1 MLGDSK
7 FKILLDLVNNATK
20 EELIWMN
27 GYLNGVVQAQTQ
39 TAQPAASTG
48 PVTAPAVNKI
58 TIVYGT
64 ETGNS
69 KRLATDFAAKAKQ
82 NKISAKVV
90 GMDQY
95 RLTDLSKE
103 EYLLAVIST
112 HGDGEPPAAAKKFYD
127 HIHNNGFKF
136 DKLKYSVLALGDTS
150 YPLFCKTGEEMDEQF
165 SKLGGQ
171 RIAPLQKC
179 DVEYDEDANGWFSS
193 VLKNLVVS
201 KETGAVAEPI
211 AVPAPAAPAKKV
223 GKLSYTGTV
232 LNNINLNDRGSNK
245 TTWHIELAAEAVE
258 YKCGDSIGIVPEN
271 DSQVVTDI
279 IQATNADGNKSVEYK
294 KEKAT
299 VYELLKRKINIIHL
313 TERLVQQYA
322 TITGHTI
329 PAGRADL
336 LDLVKK
342 YPVKNAAQFEE
353 ILVGLNAISPR
364 LYTIASSPAAHEGEV
379 HIIVAKDVYEK
390 DSKKRIGLCS
400 DYLGQLKEGK
410 KQHFFV
416 QPNKRFKLP
425 AEDKDVIM
433 VGPGTGVAAFRSF
446 LAERDATGASGRNWL
461 FFGEQKFTTDFL
473 YQTEI
478 QNWFETGVLT
488 KANFAFSRDQPEKV
502 YVQHKMLENAAELY
516 EWLAGGGSFFVCGKK
531 DPMSHDVER
540 ALLTIIQEQGKK
552 TPEEAKEYLEHLEE
566 LGRYEK
572 DVY

>member
-7 FKILLDLVNNATK
+7 FKILLDLINNSSK

-27 GYLNGVVQAQTQ
+27 GYLNGVVQTQ
-39 TAQPAASTG
+39 TVQPAASTTET
-48 PVTAPAVNKI
+48 VLPAVNKI

-82 NKISAKVV
+82 NHIHAKVV

-112 HGDGEPPAAAKKFYD
+112 HGEGEPPAAAKKFYD

-150 YPLFCKTGEEMDEQF
+150 YPLFCKTGEEIDEQF
-165 SKLGGQ
+165 NKLGGQ

-179 DVEYDEDANGWFSS
+179 DVEYDDDANGWFNS
-193 VLKNLVVS
+193 VLKNLSVS
-201 KETGAVAEPI
+201 KETATVATPV
-211 AVPAPAAPAKKV
+211 AAPAPAKKV
-223 GKLSYTGTV
+223 GKLTYTGTV
-232 LNNINLNDRGSNK
+232 LTNIDLNDRGSNK
-245 TTWHIELAAEAVE
+245 TTWHIEIAAEGVE

-279 IQATNADGNKSVEYK
+279 IATTKADGNKSVEFK
-294 KEKAT
+294 KEKVT

-322 TITGHTI
+322 TITGHAV

-336 LDLVKK
+336 LDLVRK
-342 YPVKNAAQFEE
+342 YPVKNVTQFEE
-353 ILVGLNAISPR
+353 ILIGLNAISPR

-379 HIIVAKDVYEK
+379 HIVVAKDVYAVNGENK
-390 DSKKRIGLCS
+390 IGLCS
-400 DYLGQLKEGK
+400 DYLGQLREGK

-425 AEDKDVIM
+425 AEDKDIIM
-433 VGPGTGVAAFRSF
+433 VGPGTGIAAFRSF

-488 KANFAFSRDQPEKV
+488 RANFAFSRDQQEKI

-516 EWLAGGGSFFVCGKK
+516 QWLAGGGSFFVCGKK
-531 DPMSHDVER
+531 DPMSHDVEK
-540 ALLTIIQEQGKK
+540 ALLTIIQEQGNK
-552 TPEEAKEYLEHLEE
+552 TAEEAKEYLAHLEE
-566 LGRYEK
+566 QGRYEK

>member
-7 FKILLDLVNNATK
+7 FKTLLDLINNSTK

-27 GYLNGVVQAQTQ
+27 GYLNAVVQTQ
-39 TAQPAASTG
+39 TQTVQPAA
-48 PVTAPAVNKI
+48 PVTAAAPAVNKI

-95 RLTDLSKE
+95 RLTDLPKE

-112 HGDGEPPAAAKKFYD
+112 HGEGEPPAAAKKFYD

-136 DKLKYSVLALGDTS
+136 EKLKYSVLALGDTS

-165 SKLGGQ
+165 NKLGGQ

-179 DVEYDEDANGWFSS
+179 DVEYDEDAHGWFDS
-193 VLKNLVVS
+193 VLKNLTV
-201 KETGAVAEPI
+201 KEV
-211 AVPAPAAPAKKV
+211 APAAAPVTAPLPAPAKKV
-223 GKLSYTGTV
+223 GKLSYNGTI
-232 LNNINLNDRGSNK
+232 LNSINLNDRGSNK
-245 TTWHIELAAEAVE
+245 TTWHIELAAEGVE

-279 IQATNADGNKSVEYK
+279 IAVTKVDGNKSVEFK
-294 KEKAT
+294 KEKVT

-322 TITGHTI
+322 TATGHTI

-342 YPVKNAAQFEE
+342 YPVKNVTQFEE

-379 HIIVAKDVYEK
+379 HIVVAKDQYTVDGK
-390 DSKKRIGLCS
+390 IRIGLSS

-425 AEDKDVIM
+425 AEDKDIIM
-433 VGPGTGVAAFRSF
+433 VGPGTGIAAFRSF

-488 KANFAFSRDQPEKV
+488 KANFAFSRDQQEKI

-531 DPMSHDVER
+531 EPMSHDVEK

-552 TPEEAKEYLEHLEE
+552 TAEEAKEYLEHLEE
-566 LGRYEK
+566 QGRYEK

>member
-7 FKILLDLVNNATK
+7 FKMLLDLINNSTK

-27 GYLNGVVQAQTQ
+27 GYLNGVVQTQ
-39 TAQPAASTG
+39 VAA
-48 PVTAPAVNKI
+48 PVVAKVDAVAAAPAVNKI

-95 RLTDLSKE
+95 RLTDLPKE

-127 HIHNNGFKF
+127 HIHNNGFRF

-150 YPLFCKTGEEMDEQF
+150 YPLFCKTGEEIDEQLN
-165 SKLGGQ
+165 KLGGQ
-171 RIAPLQKC
+171 RITPLQKC
-179 DVEYDEDANGWFSS
+179 DVEYDEDANGWFNS
-193 VLKNLVVS
+193 VLKNLTVA
-201 KETGAVAEPI
+201 KE
-211 AVPAPAAPAKKV
+211 APAVVTAPATTPLPAKKT
-223 GKLSYTGTV
+223 GKQIYTGTV
-232 LNNINLNDRGSNK
+232 LNSINLNDRGSNK
-245 TTWHIELAAEAVE
+245 TTWHIEIAADGVE

-279 IQATNADGNKSVEYK
+279 IAATNADGNKSVEFK
-294 KEKAT
+294 KEKVT

-322 TITGHTI
+322 TITGHEI
-329 PAGRADL
+329 PAGRKDL

-342 YPVKNAAQFEE
+342 YPVKSATQFEE
-353 ILVGLNAISPR
+353 ILVNLNAISPR
-364 LYTIASSPAAHEGEV
+364 LYTIASSPAAHEGEI
-379 HIIVAKDVYEK
+379 HIVVAKDIYSVDGK
-390 DSKKRIGLCS
+390 RRIGLCS
-400 DYLGQLKEGK
+400 DYLGQIKEGR
-410 KQHFFV
+410 KQPFFV
-416 QPNKRFKLP
+416 QQNKRFKLP
-425 AEDKDVIM
+425 AEDKDIIM
-433 VGPGTGVAAFRSF
+433 VGPGTGIAAFRSF

-473 YQTEI
+473 YQTEL

-488 KANFAFSRDQPEKV
+488 RANFAFSRDQEEKV

-516 EWLAGGGSFFVCGKK
+516 QWLAGGGSFFICGKK
-531 DPMSHDVER
+531 DPMSHDVEK
-540 ALLTIIQEQGKK
+540 ALLTIIQEQGNK
-552 TPEEAKEYLEHLEE
+552 TAEEAKEYLEHLEE
-566 LGRYEK
+566 QGRYEK